1 MTAGCAICRRY
12 SHSELPLCMLI
23 PPARPISMGFS
34 VPVRFRPWLPS
45 GTLDYQESQLARH
58 LPRYSHSELPLC
70 MLIPPARPISM
81 GFSVPVRFRPWLP
94 SGTLDY
100 QESQLAAPSAVGIR
114 IPSCRSA
121 CSYLQP
127 VRYPWASA
135 HRYASAHGCRPGL
148 WITRKVSWLRHLP
161 EVFAFRAAA
170 LHAHTSSP
178 SDIHG
183 LQRTGTLPPMA
194 AVRDFPGKKVGKKSK
209 KWLIISGNDYII
221 YLYAVARKGI
231 CVRRRRE

>member
-45 GTLDYQESQLARH
+45 GTLDYQESQLA
-58 LPRYSHSELPLC
+58 
-70 MLIPPARPISM
+70 
-81 GFSVPVRFRPWLP
+81 
-94 SGTLDY
+94 
-100 QESQLAAPSAVGIR
+100 APSAGGIR

-135 HRYASAHGCRPGL
+135 YRYASTHGCRPGL

-183 LQRTGTLPPMA
+183 LQRIGTLPPTA
-194 AVRDFPGKKVGKKSK
+194 AVRDFGLPGKSAGCAICRRYSHSELPLCMLIPPARPISMGFSVPVRFRPWLPSGTFLVK
-209 KWLIISGNDYII
+209 KWGKNRKSG
-221 YLYAVARKGI
+221 
-231 CVRRRRE
+231 

>member
-12 SHSELPLCMLI
+12 SHSELPLCMRASAYRTL
-23 PPARPISMGFS
+23 PPMAA
-34 VPVRFRPWLPS
+34 VRDFGLPGKS
-45 GTLDYQESQLARH
+45 AGCAICR
-58 LPRYSHSELPLC
+58 RYSHSELPLC

-135 HRYASAHGCRPGL
+135 YRYASAHGCRPGL

>member
-1 MTAGCAICRRY
+1 MTAGCAICRRYSHSELPLCMLIPPARPISMGFSVPVRFICRRY

-45 GTLDYQESQLARH
+45 GTLDYQESQLA
-58 LPRYSHSELPLC
+58 
-70 MLIPPARPISM
+70 
-81 GFSVPVRFRPWLP
+81 V
-94 SGTLDY
+94 
-100 QESQLAAPSAVGIR
+100 PSAGGIR

-135 HRYASAHGCRPGL
+135 YQYAS
-148 WITRKVSWLRHLP
+148 
-161 EVFAFRAAA
+161 
-170 LHAHTSSP
+170 
-178 SDIHG
+178 
-183 LQRTGTLPPMA
+183 
-194 AVRDFPGKKVGKKSK
+194 PGKKVGKKSK

>member
-1 MTAGCAICRRY
+1 MTRAAALHAHTSSPSDIHGLQRTSTLPPMAAVRDFGLPGKSAGCAICRRY

-45 GTLDYQESQLARH
+45 GTLDY
-58 LPRYSHSELPLC
+58 
-70 MLIPPARPISM
+70 
-81 GFSVPVRFRPWLP
+81 
-94 SGTLDY
+94 
-100 QESQLAAPSAVGIR
+100 
-114 IPSCRSA
+114 
-121 CSYLQP
+121 
-127 VRYPWASA
+127 
-135 HRYASAHGCRPGL
+135 
-148 WITRKVSWLRHLP
+148 
-161 EVFAFRAAA
+161 RAAA

-183 LQRTGTLPPMA
+183 LQRTSTLPPMA